1 MFLILKLMFWFA
13 VFIAAF
19 HFLTKKYI
27 NPYRLTMIFGKK
39 GSGKSTLMVS
49 WPINI
54 FLAVGAFTVLNV
66 WMGVILLIIVILDS
80 LTSLPILFY

>member
-39 GSGKSTLMVS
+39 V
-49 WPINI
+49 
-54 FLAVGAFTVLNV
+54 AA
-66 WMGVILLIIVILDS
+66 S
-80 LTSLPILFY
+80 LR